1 MDEIKSPSFI
11 SENAPNIAR
20 LRNAHSPSSSSS
32 LHLHPTYA
40 SLAFTVPHQ
49 SRHQGSPPTAPGAWI
64 QAREG
69 WADLV
74 TPDDDGLQT
83 KASLVPPLAHATPAS
98 QLTHTLGSAQWKI
111 LPFKN

>member
-1 MDEIKSPSFI
+1 MLTPLLLPALSIFTPHTHPWLSLSPT
-11 SENAPNIAR
+11 NLGTRA
-20 LRNAHSPSSSSS
+20 
-32 LHLHPTYA
+32 
-40 SLAFTVPHQ
+40 
-49 SRHQGSPPTAPGAWI
+49 PPTAPGVWI

-83 KASLVPPLAHATPAS
+83 KASPVPPVAHATPAS
-98 QLTHTLGSAQWKI
+98 QLTHSLGSAQWKI